1 MEEKKRNKKGLGLM
15 LAGLLLVAAAVG
27 LVFYNRAEDDRAGEQ
42 SELILSE
49 LEKATSH
56 AQLESLD
63 GQMPMISID
72 GKDIVGHV
80 IIDSL
85 EIDLPVLAYWDEAA
99 AKEAPA
105 RYTGS
110 VWLDNMVL
118 CGHNYERHF
127 GPIHRI
133 ETGAE
138 VRFVDV
144 NGNEFVYEVTEMFNL
159 KPDQVVEMISG
170 DDWDLT
176 LFTCTL
182 GGQSRITVRCV
193 RKKAIP
199 ETSQTAP

>member
-27 LVFYNRAEDDRAGEQ
+27 LVLYNRKEDERAGEQ
-42 SELILSE
+42 SELILTE

-63 GQMPMISID
+63 GNMPMITID
-72 GKDIVGHV
+72 GRDIVGHV

-85 EIDLPVLAYWDEAA
+85 EIDLPVLAYWDEEA
-99 AKEAPA
+99 AKDAPA

-118 CGHNYERHF
+118 CGHNYRRHF
-127 GPIHRI
+127 APLHDI

-144 NGNEFVYEVTEMFNL
+144 NGNEFVYEVTEIFNL
-159 KPDQVVEMISG
+159 GPKQVLEMISG
-170 DDWDLT
+170 EDWDLT
-176 LFTCTL
+176 LFTCTM

-193 RKKAIP
+193 RKKSIP
-199 ETSQTAP
+199 AASQTAP